1 MKRRLSLAFGLFIA
15 IVALVYQV
23 GCGSGGSSPAAPMT
37 PPPSGGGGA
46 SVTISIVG
54 DNGSQSFSP
63 NPASVPVGQTVAWRN
78 VDSTTHHIVAD
89 DGSFDAGLTA
99 PGATGATV
107 TVGNGTITYHC
118 SIHPSMVGT
127 IKGSQGNNPGG
138 RGYCEVSAGHPALT
152 TPRQCKAATLVAT
165 RSAPTNVASRS

>member
-1 MKRRLSLAFGLFIA
+1 MKRKLSLFGLFIA
-15 IVALVYQV
+15 AATLVYQV
-23 GCGSGGSSPAAPMT
+23 GCGGGSSSPAAPTT

-46 SVTISIVG
+46 STTISIVA
-54 DNGSQSFSP
+54 DNGNQSFAP

-99 PGATGATV
+99 PGATGVTV

-118 SIHPSMVGT
+118 AIHPTMVGT
-127 IKGSQGNNPGG
+127 INGSQGNGPSGPG
-138 RGYCEVSAGHPALT
+138 Y
-152 TPRQCKAATLVAT
+152 
-165 RSAPTNVASRS
+165 